1 MFVLLS
7 GIFLWPFISTLLLAY
22 KFFYC
27 HGLFSVCSLLFDFFF
42 FKQPFLFH
50 RFYVIFNFSG
60 IWLIIIFK
68 IFILGI
74 VSINTESF
82 FFSPCLFWSLP
93 FMLKDYLKCL
103 VVLTLTFYVWECRAT
118 NLIVDWWSWPGVVKV
133 EGAVGVSIF
142 CWIFLDCSASLWNDL
157 QSPVNIEGAECRKKA
172 GEESRVGRGP
182 SFLVSI
188 QTWTLSSCF

>member
-7 GIFLWPFISTLLLAY
+7 GIFLWPLFQLCYWPIS
-22 KFFYC
+22 FFTVMVYFLC
-27 HGLFSVCSLLFDFFF
+27 ALYFLTFFF